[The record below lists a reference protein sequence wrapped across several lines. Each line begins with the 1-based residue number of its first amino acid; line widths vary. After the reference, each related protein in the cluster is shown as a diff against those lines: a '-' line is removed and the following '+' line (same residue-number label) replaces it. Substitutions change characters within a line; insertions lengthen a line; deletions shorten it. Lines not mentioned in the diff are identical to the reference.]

1 MKTILALCLLLPAL
15 SFASGSQKGMT
26 CSIDGEKVLN
36 IKPMNEDEASVE
48 FFEDGGLTGLD
59 CELTPAKRKL
69 VVTCSISS
77 EEGRTTI
84 NIVGA
89 RGKNK
94 SSILRTLNS
103 QEGEEIIEDS
113 KMTCKKI

>member
-15 SFASGSQKGMT
+15 SFASGSQKGMS
-26 CSIDGEKVLN
+26 CSIDGVKVLN

-48 FFEDGGLTGLD
+48 LYENGQKIGLD

-69 VVTCSISS
+69 VVTCSFSD
-77 EEGRTTI
+77 EGTTTTI
-84 NIVGA
+84 NIVGT

-94 SSILRTLNS
+94 SSILRTLTS
-103 QEGEEIIEDS
+103 EMGEEVLEDS